1 MGVPKVT
8 VAFIEQALTAMQ
20 RSDRGI
26 IMMLLKESEAEQTD
40 YTIYDISDIPETLTE
55 QNQQQIK
62 YALMG
67 YQTSPKKVLVHL
79 IKADTEYTDALK
91 YIATQKWN
99 YLVVPTVETDK
110 KAQEIASW
118 IKSQRTQQH
127 KTYKAVLPN
136 CAGDQEG
143 VINVTCGYTDGDGK
157 KLTAEQT
164 CARIAGII
172 CGTPLNMSVTY
183 APLSEAQD
191 CDRLEPTEQDE
202 AVDAGKMILVW
213 DGEKVKICRGVTS
226 FVTTVDGK
234 GDSFKKIKLV
244 EAMDM
249 MQDDIR
255 TTAQDSY
262 IGKYVNS
269 YDNKCLLITA
279 INAYFQQLVR
289 EGVLGS
295 GSCQIDMEAQR
306 LYFKGKGGKLVVN
319 GETKNLEDC
328 TDQEIKEG
336 NTGSKVFLKAD
347 VSLLD
352 ALEDIDLNIYI
363 G

>member
-1 MGVPKVT
+1 
-8 VAFIEQALTAMQ
+8 
-20 RSDRGI
+20 
-26 IMMLLKESEAEQTD
+26 
-40 YTIYDISDIPETLTE
+40 
-55 QNQQQIK
+55 
-62 YALMG
+62 
-67 YQTSPKKVLVHL
+67 
-79 IKADTEYTDALK
+79 
-91 YIATQKWN
+91 
-99 YLVVPTVETDK
+99 
-110 KAQEIASW
+110 
-118 IKSQRTQQH
+118 
-127 KTYKAVLPN
+127 
-136 CAGDQEG
+136 
-143 VINVTCGYTDGDGK
+143 
-157 KLTAEQT
+157 
-164 CARIAGII
+164 
-172 CGTPLNMSVTY
+172 
-183 APLSEAQD
+183 
-191 CDRLEPTEQDE
+191 
-202 AVDAGKMILVW
+202 
-213 DGEKVKICRGVTS
+213 
-226 FVTTVDGK
+226 
-234 GDSFKKIKLV
+234 
-244 EAMDM
+244 M

-306 LYFKGKGGKLVVN
+306 LYFKSKGSKLVVN
-319 GETKNLEDC
+319 GETKNLENC